1 MDLPI
6 EWLPVAGAPEQLIIL
21 LHGWAETGA
30 SMAPLAQ
37 VLRAKFPQA
46 ALLAPD
52 APEPAGA
59 GRGGRQWYTIRR
71 SEDAGWLDRVAGAVQ
86 ALEPW
91 VRVQQQRLGVSAP
104 ATAFVGFSQGA
115 TVAMETASRH
125 DGIAGRVLA
134 FSGRFILM
142 PLLAPRH
149 CTLHLFHGAA
159 DTVVPSSH
167 ATLALEHLA
176 ALRGDAT
183 IDIAHG
189 VGHELHPALIEC
201 ALHRLT
207 SHIPLRTWQAAM
219 GAAPVSG
226 LGAAVH

>member
-6 EWLPVAGAPEQLIIL
+6 EWLPTSGHAEQLIIL
-21 LHGWAETGA
+21 LHGWAEGGA
-30 SMAPLAQ
+30 TMAPLAQ

-52 APEPAGA
+52 APELAGA

-71 SEDAGWLDRVAGAVQ
+71 SEDAGWLERVAGAVQ
-86 ALEPW
+86 AFEPW
-91 VRVQQQRLGVSAP
+91 VRAQQQRLGVLAP

-115 TVAMETASRH
+115 TVAMETAARH

-142 PLLAPRH
+142 PLQAPRH
-149 CTLHLFHGAA
+149 CTLHLFHGDA

-219 GAAPVSG
+219 GAAP
-226 LGAAVH
+226 GAAVH

>member
-1 MDLPI
+1 MRRMQLPI
-6 EWLPVAGAPEQLIIL
+6 EWLPVTGRAEQLIIL

-59 GRGGRQWYTIRR
+59 GRSGRQWYTIRR
-71 SEDAGWLDRVAGAVQ
+71 CDDAGWLDRVAAAVQ
-86 ALEPW
+86 LLEPW
-91 VRVQQQRLGVSAP
+91 VRAQQQRLGVSDQ
-104 ATAFVGFSQGA
+104 ATAFAGFSQGA

-142 PLLAPRH
+142 PLQAPRH
-149 CTLHLFHGAA
+149 CTLHLFHGEA

-183 IDIAHG
+183 IDIASD
-189 VGHELHPALIEC
+189 VGHELHPTLMDC
-201 ALHRLT
+201 ALHRLST
-207 SHIPLRTWQAAM
+207 HIPMRTWQAAM
-219 GAAPVSG
+219 SAARGAAA
-226 LGAAVH
+226 L